1 MTLEEL
7 ITRYRDNRAEY
18 RRVTYKEARTRT
30 EFIDPMLELLGW
42 DVANRQGFAEA
53 YRSVIQEDRVED
65 DGKGKAPDYAF
76 RIGGSRKFFLE
87 AKKPS
92 VSIDI
97 DPAPAYQLRRYGWSA
112 KLPLCLLSNFEHIAV
127 YDCRIKPKQGDSPK
141 VARKLLIKWDQLEK
155 RWAELENLFS
165 QNAIQRGAFDRYAEA
180 NKAKGAIEVD
190 DEFLEE
196 IERWRDTLARSIH
209 RSNKNLNIYEL
220 NEAVQKLIDRIIFL
234 RIAEDRGVEKFGRLK
249 ELTKGKGVYEKLYK
263 SFEEADKR
271 YNSGLFHFNASE
283 KGSSPVD
290 SIAAGLKIA
299 DAPLRDIISNLYQPK
314 SPYEFSVI
322 SADILGQVYERFLG
336 RTITVDGKSLKIED
350 KPDVKKAGGVFYTP
364 EYVTDLIVG
373 ECLEPYF
380 STLTPAQ
387 FGGETKTSK
396 PIRVL
401 DPACGSGSFLIVV
414 YQKILD
420 WYLSKY
426 TAKPNQ
432 YSRGGSP
439 RIYKNVSGGWS
450 LTIAEK
456 KRILT
461 THVYGVDI
469 DPQAVEVTKLSLL
482 LKTLEGETGDLVAS
496 QIDFLK
502 SQRVLPDLGENI
514 AWGNSLVDDSFFDFL
529 DGEEL
534 SEGDSYKINAFHW
547 EDQFGFFAAD
557 KFNIVVGNPPYG
569 AALLPSEKRWF
580 KSAFNWQSYQPE
592 TYLIF
597 LERAVRDLL
606 APKGFLGMI
615 IPNPWLTNIRQTSLR
630 KALFDHLAISKVVH
644 FRFNVFRKSGA
655 TVDTQVIIGSKS
667 PASAATPTAF
677 IIDKLAV
684 TGLVHLVGAKSIAH
698 SQKEWVAR
706 ADESVNIFA
715 DSAKRKLA
723 GKIRKASVPLST
735 LVSSSVGMKP
745 YQKGKGKPKQTGND
759 VSMRI
764 FDSDRKLSSE
774 YRQYIRGTDIS
785 NFQIK
790 PVEKRYIR
798 YGEWLAEPRQ
808 SAGFDVSPK
817 IVLRQTGDR
826 LVAAVDSEK
835 LICMNN
841 LHVLTPLD
849 GGVTMWAI
857 LGLLNSKV
865 LNWYYQY
872 LNPEMGEALAE
883 VKKTNVERLPI
894 PVMDK
899 TEEDDLAKLA
909 RRIQTAVNS
918 LDDKSGIQEQRVE
931 REILRDLKSL
941 NQKVG
946 TLFGLSPTEMKLIEA
961 GWS

>member
-1 MTLEEL
+1 MTLGEL
-7 ITRYRDNRAEY
+7 IEKYRDNRAEY
-18 RRVTYKEARTRT
+18 RGGKYNETRTRT

-42 DVANRQGFAEA
+42 DVANTQGFAEA
-53 YRSVIQEDRVED
+53 YRHVIQEDRVDIE
-65 DGKGKAPDYAF
+65 GKGKAPDYAF
-76 RIGGSRKFFLE
+76 KIGGSRKFFLE
-87 AKKPS
+87 AKRPS
-92 VSIDI
+92 VLIDT

-112 KLPLCLLSNFEHIAV
+112 KLPLCLLCNFEHIAV
-127 YDCRIKPKQGDSPK
+127 YDCRIRPKPSDSPK
-141 VARKLLIKWDQLEK
+141 VARKILIKWDELEK
-155 RWAELENLFS
+155 RWSELEELFS
-165 QNAIQRGAFDRYAEA
+165 LSAIQRGAFDRYAEA

-196 IERWRDTLARSIH
+196 IERWRDILARSIY
-209 RSNKNLNIYEL
+209 RSNKDLDVYGL

-249 ELTKGKGVYEKLYK
+249 TLTKGKGVYERLYK
-263 SFEEADKR
+263 YFEEADSR
-271 YNSGLFHFNASE
+271 YNSGLFHFDASE
-283 KGSSPVD
+283 KSSSPVD
-290 SIAAGLKIA
+290 RVAPQLKIA

-336 RTITVDGKSLKIED
+336 RTITVDGKTLKIED

-364 EYVTDLIVG
+364 EYITELIVD
-373 ECLEPYF
+373 ECLEPFF
-380 STLTPAQ
+380 STLTPAK
-387 FGGETKTSK
+387 FGGETKSAT
-396 PIRVL
+396 PVRVL

-426 TAKPNQ
+426 TQKTSK
-432 YSRGGSP
+432 YSKGSSA
-439 RIYKNVSGGWS
+439 RIYKNAQGGWS

-502 SQRVLPDLGENI
+502 SQRVLPDLGKNI

-534 SEGDSYKINAFHW
+534 SEKDIYKINAFDW
-547 EDQFGFFAAD
+547 EDEFSFFAAE
-557 KFNIVVGNPPYG
+557 KFDVIVGNPPYG
-569 AALLPSEKRWF
+569 AALLAQEKRWLT
-580 KSAFNWQSYQPE
+580 SAFNWQSYQPE

-597 LERAVRDLL
+597 LERAVRHLL

-630 KALFDHLAISKVVH
+630 KAMFNHLSISKIVH

-655 TVDTQVIIGSKS
+655 TVDTQVIIGSKPIS
-667 PASAATPTAF
+667 SSAAPTAY
-677 IIDKLAV
+677 IVDKLAV
-684 TGLVHLVGAKSIAH
+684 TGLVKLKNAKSITH
-698 SQKEWVAR
+698 TQKEWAAR

-715 DSAKRKLA
+715 DSPKRKLA
-723 GKIRKASVPLST
+723 AKIRKASIPLGT

-745 YQKGKGKPKQTGND
+745 YQKGKGKPKQTRDD
-759 VSMRI
+759 VRKRI
-764 FDSDRKLSSE
+764 FDSDKKMGPE
-774 YRQYIRGTDIS
+774 YRQFIRGSDIS
-785 NFQIK
+785 NFVIK
-790 PVEKRYIR
+790 PVEKRYIK

-817 IVLRQTGDR
+817 IVMRQTGDR
-826 LVAAVDSEK
+826 LVAAVDRQK

-841 LHVLTPLD
+841 LHVLTPVK
-849 GGVTMWAI
+849 GGVAMWAI
-857 LGLLNSKV
+857 LGLLNSNV

-894 PVMDK
+894 PKMSK
-899 TEEDDLAKLA
+899 SQEDELAKLA
-909 RRIQTAVNS
+909 RTIQTAIS
-918 LDDKSGIQEQRVE
+918 LLESKSGTLKQRSE
-931 REILRDLKSL
+931 REIGRHLKTL
-941 NQKVG
+941 NKKVG
-946 TLFGLSPTEMKLIEA
+946 SFFGLSSSDLKLIEA

>member
-7 ITRYRDNRAEY
+7 IIRYRDNRTEY
-18 RRVTYKEARTRT
+18 RDGTFNETRTRT

-42 DVANRQGFAEA
+42 DVANTQGFAEA
-53 YRSVIQEDRVED
+53 YRHVIQEDRVDVE
-65 DGKGKAPDYAF
+65 GKAKAPDYAF

-87 AKKPS
+87 AKRPS
-92 VSIDI
+92 VPIHT

-141 VARKLLIKWDQLEK
+141 VARKLLIKWDELQS
-155 RWAELENLFS
+155 RWGELEELFS
-165 QNAIQRGAFDRYAEA
+165 LNAIQRGAFDRYAKA

-209 RSNKNLNIYEL
+209 RSNKNLDVYGL

-249 ELTKGKGVYEKLYK
+249 ALTKGKGVYERLYRY
-263 SFEEADKR
+263 FQEADNR
-271 YNSGLFHFNASE
+271 YNSGLFHFDASE
-283 KGSSPVD
+283 KSPSPVD
-290 SIAAGLKIA
+290 SVAAKLQIA

-336 RTITVDGKSLKIED
+336 RTINLHGKSLRIED

-364 EYVTDLIVG
+364 AYITELIVD
-373 ECLEPYF
+373 ECLEPFF
-380 STLTPAQ
+380 SKLTPAQ
-387 FGGETKTSK
+387 FGGESK
-396 PIRVL
+396 AATPIRVL

-420 WYLSKY
+420 WYLSNY
-426 TAKPNQ
+426 IEKPNR
-432 YSRGGSP
+432 YSKGGSA
-439 RIYKNVSGGWS
+439 RIYKNAHGGWS

-469 DPQAVEVTKLSLL
+469 DAQAVEVTKLSLL
-482 LKTLEGETGDLVAS
+482 LKTLEDETGDLVAS

-502 SQRVLPDLGENI
+502 SQRVLPDLGDNI
-514 AWGNSLVDDSFFDFL
+514 AWGNSLVDDSFFEFL

-534 SEGDSYKINAFHW
+534 SETDNYKINAFDW
-547 EDQFGFFAAD
+547 ENQFGFFAAD
-557 KFNIVVGNPPYG
+557 KFDVVVGNPPYG
-569 AALLPSEKRWF
+569 AALLAPEKRWLT
-580 KSAFNWQSYQPE
+580 SAFNWQSYQPE

-597 LERAVRDLL
+597 LERSVRDLL

-630 KALFDHLAISKVVH
+630 KAVFNHLSISKVVH
-644 FRFNVFRKSGA
+644 FRFSVFRKSGA
-655 TVDTQVIIGSKS
+655 TVDTQVIIGSKPMS
-667 PASAATPTAF
+667 LSATPTAY
-677 IIDKLAV
+677 IVDKLAV
-684 TGLVHLVGAKSIAH
+684 TGLVKLEEARSIVH
-698 SQKEWVAR
+698 NQKEWFAR

-715 DSAKRKLA
+715 DASKRKLA
-723 GKIRKASVPLST
+723 AKIRKVSTPLAT

-745 YQKGKGKPKQTGND
+745 YQKGKGKPKQSRDD
-759 VSMRI
+759 VRKRV
-764 FDSDRKLSSE
+764 FDSDSKIGSDF
-774 YRQYIRGTDIS
+774 RQYIRGADIS
-785 NFQIK
+785 NFEIK
-790 PVEKRYIR
+790 PVEKRYIK

-817 IVLRQTGDR
+817 IVMRQTGDR
-826 LVAAVDSEK
+826 LVAAVDNQR
-835 LICMNN
+835 LVCMNN
-841 LHVLTPLD
+841 LHVLTPLS

-865 LNWYYQY
+865 LNWYYLF

-894 PVMDK
+894 PKMSK
-899 TEEDDLAKLA
+899 SQEDDIAKLA
-909 RRIQTAVNS
+909 RKIQTAITGVDS
-918 LDDKSGIQEQRVE
+918 KSGTQKQRAE
-931 REILRDLKSL
+931 RDIHRDLKSL
-941 NQKVG
+941 DQKIG
-946 TLFGLSPTEMKLIEA
+946 TLFGLSPSDLKLIEA